1 MLLTVVL
8 ICVAVL
14 ALLIAVPAYIAFAT
28 HNRLVALD
36 QRCETA
42 FGDVD
47 VHLKH
52 RHNLIP
58 PLVETVRGFAKHESE
73 ILQGVTQARAE
84 ALQAASPE
92 MRLSAEQNLTQ
103 NINALIGMAERYPD
117 LKAST
122 HFSDLRRELV
132 DAENRVTA
140 SRRFY
145 NLAVEEYGT
154 TLRQFPGS
162 TIGRL
167 FKMNVRMRFDLG
179 IERAERVAAI
189 VAVTGSMAVIAPAHR
204 DTRRPELR
212 AREGFGRR
220 LPPLETGFL
229 QQARQSANAAFAR
242 VAENH
247 EFNRL
252 GLTREMSVGA
262 VLAIGVFLWV
272 HKADLRNPAAL
283 VAALDPDPMRTFF
296 ALAAENAKCMRQG
309 LGGLVGVSEMPADCR
324 DLEKKL
330 KAHSNDGGF
339 IGNVAASMSEG
350 TFRSGAPPLVQ
361 LREIQDGRCFQ
372 TESYSVGDR
381 GLHSVTEQ
389 PKEGDTISLPRY
401 LASGDAAAQRVVE
414 ATSELRDARLVDYF
428 KVRKTTSWVIHR
440 FFGEPGL
447 QEAAVRYGYYAHQTA
462 VAMLRQRIADPD
474 FAPTLRGLERAE
486 LDVLAAAPMDFI
498 SCTARRAQSQKVGL
512 GGGAKRQSGL

>member
-1 MLLTVVL
+1 MLLTLVL
-8 ICVAVL
+8 VCVAAL

-58 PLVETVRGFAKHESE
+58 PLVETVRGFAKHESD
-73 ILQGVTQARAE
+73 ILQSITEARAE

-103 NINALIGMAERYPD
+103 NINALIGMAERYPE

-179 IERAERVAAI
+179 IERVLIDE
-189 VAVTGSMAVIAPAHR
+189 P
-204 DTRRPELR
+204 
-212 AREGFGRR
+212 
-220 LPPLETGFL
+220 
-229 QQARQSANAAFAR
+229 
-242 VAENH
+242 
-247 EFNRL
+247 
-252 GLTREMSVGA
+252 
-262 VLAIGVFLWV
+262 LAIKF
-272 HKADLRNPAAL
+272 
-283 VAALDPDPMRTFF
+283 
-296 ALAAENAKCMRQG
+296 
-309 LGGLVGVSEMPADCR
+309 
-324 DLEKKL
+324 
-330 KAHSNDGGF
+330 
-339 IGNVAASMSEG
+339 
-350 TFRSGAPPLVQ
+350 
-361 LREIQDGRCFQ
+361 
-372 TESYSVGDR
+372 
-381 GLHSVTEQ
+381 
-389 PKEGDTISLPRY
+389 
-401 LASGDAAAQRVVE
+401 
-414 ATSELRDARLVDYF
+414 
-428 KVRKTTSWVIHR
+428 
-440 FFGEPGL
+440 
-447 QEAAVRYGYYAHQTA
+447 
-462 VAMLRQRIADPD
+462 
-474 FAPTLRGLERAE
+474 
-486 LDVLAAAPMDFI
+486 
-498 SCTARRAQSQKVGL
+498 
-512 GGGAKRQSGL
+512 